1 MPKAGAFSGD
11 VRELVDEGLVA
22 SDRLIDYQTVRID
35 DRLKGIDDPLFL
47 TSLRP
52 ARLFNG
58 AALWPNSRQH
68 RLEPI
73 DPNARRKV
81 RLDLDQVDIVMLRIT
96 GDLEIAVVHGAGVT
110 IDLADI
116 QNAIKCLDDAPSG
129 FVYSSAGWIDETN

>member
-11 VRELVDEGLVA
+11 MRELVDEGLVA
-22 SDRLIDYQTVRID
+22 SDRLIDYQTMGTHNGFKRV
-35 DRLKGIDDPLFL
+35 DDPLFL
-47 TSLRP
+47 TALRP
-52 ARLFNG
+52 RRLFDG

-81 RLDLDQVDIVMLRIT
+81 RLDLDQVDAVVLRIT
-96 GDLEIAVVHGAGVT
+96 GDLEIAVVHGTGVT

-116 QNAIKCLDDAPSG
+116 QNAIQRLDD
-129 FVYSSAGWIDETN
+129 

>member
-1 MPKAGAFSGD
+1 M
-11 VRELVDEGLVA
+11 RELVDEGLVA
-22 SDRLIDYQTVRID
+22 SDGLIDYQTVRID

-52 ARLFNG
+52 TGLFNS
-58 AALWPNSRQH
+58 AALWPNPRQH

-81 RLDLDQVDIVMLRIT
+81 RFNLDQVDIVMLRIT
-96 GDLEIAVVHGAGVT
+96 GDLEIAVVHGTGVT

-116 QNAIKCLDDAPSG
+116 QNAIKCLDD
-129 FVYSSAGWIDETN
+129 